1 MKQGNLVKWKD
12 ISACKNLLF
21 FAQLVDELLFDY
33 SIPSNRISTLN
44 SHYLCLDALSA
55 INGIDKHGVPEG
67 TLKPI
72 AEELYISLTKDPA
85 FDLISNSP
93 LRYFVKYQNERY
105 RISTSVSELNYDEIK
120 KAILAID
127 SRFFEDNKYYET
139 LKIRVIEKILS
150 NEESDQL
157 DLFSLVKSLLT
168 ELINFGYSQ
177 NYIKKVMFDVF
188 WNSNNDIVSPNVIN
202 DFFSAFPFKKSNYTV
217 VFIVNRG
224 RISQFTDHIED
235 LSCIESFEQRYESH
249 AEKVF
254 LQKNRNQAYLII
266 DRKALD
272 PYQAA
277 YSARLTLSINASLYR
292 LNNHDYR
299 YDINTAKCGVYSD
312 SDFFRVEQEKSAV
325 SHVKMP
331 SREQIVKNMET
342 LETAIN
348 NQRSVRERVA
358 LINAA
363 RFHSHSLDSISK
375 ENQLLDLWAIFESI
389 LDISNKHTSDRI
401 VQVCMYLVPILKR
414 RYIYSLFS
422 QFSIDFKNYNDEK
435 YREIIGESTDEAEI
449 IQKLCEF
456 VVLNEHKTDRDS
468 FLTECGDFPLFRE
481 RIEYYNKVFS
491 TPYDV
496 YQFVEKHAERVKWQ
510 IMRIYR
516 NRNLIIHNGDSMPY
530 LALLVENLHSYVD
543 DFLSYVI
550 QGLSAGHDINSLCQ
564 ELFAKE
570 CDWVADFSNRKA
582 VMTDDVVIKM
592 LSI

>member
-55 INGIDKHGVPEG
+55 INGIDEHGVPEG

-85 FDLISNSP
+85 FDLINNSP

-139 LKIRVIEKILS
+139 LKTRVMEKILS

-157 DLFSLVKSLLT
+157 DLFRLVKSLLT
-168 ELINFGYSQ
+168 ELINLGYSQ
-177 NYIKKVMFDVF
+177 NYIKKVMSDVF
-188 WNSNNDIVSPNVIN
+188 WNSNSDIVSPNVIN
-202 DFFSAFPFKKSNYTV
+202 DFFSAFTFEKNNYTV

-224 RISQFTDHIED
+224 RISQFTDHIEN

-312 SDFFRVEQEKSAV
+312 SEFFRAEQEKSAV

-331 SREQIVKNMET
+331 SREQIVKNMEA
-342 LETAIN
+342 LEKAIN

-363 RFHSHSLDSISK
+363 RFHSHSLDSISI

-435 YREIIGESTDEAEI
+435 YREIVGDSTDEAEI

-468 FLTECGDFPLFRE
+468 FLTQCGDFPLFRE
-481 RIEYYNKVFS
+481 RIEYYESVFS

-550 QGLSAGHDINSLCQ
+550 QGLSTGHDINSLCQ

-582 VMTDDVVIKM
+582 VMTVDVVTKM

>member
-1 MKQGNLVKWKD
+1 M
-12 ISACKNLLF
+12 
-21 FAQLVDELLFDY
+21 
-33 SIPSNRISTLN
+33 
-44 SHYLCLDALSA
+44 
-55 INGIDKHGVPEG
+55 
-67 TLKPI
+67 
-72 AEELYISLTKDPA
+72 
-85 FDLISNSP
+85 
-93 LRYFVKYQNERY
+93 
-105 RISTSVSELNYDEIK
+105 
-120 KAILAID
+120 
-127 SRFFEDNKYYET
+127 
-139 LKIRVIEKILS
+139 
-150 NEESDQL
+150 
-157 DLFSLVKSLLT
+157 
-168 ELINFGYSQ
+168 
-177 NYIKKVMFDVF
+177 
-188 WNSNNDIVSPNVIN
+188 
-202 DFFSAFPFKKSNYTV
+202 
-217 VFIVNRG
+217 
-224 RISQFTDHIED
+224 
-235 LSCIESFEQRYESH
+235 
-249 AEKVF
+249 
-254 LQKNRNQAYLII
+254 
-266 DRKALD
+266 
-272 PYQAA
+272 
-277 YSARLTLSINASLYR
+277 
-292 LNNHDYR
+292 
-299 YDINTAKCGVYSD
+299 YSD

-543 DFLSYVI
+543 DFRSYVI

>member
-1 MKQGNLVKWKD
+1 MKRGDLLKWKN
-12 ISACKNLLF
+12 ISNCKNLLF
-21 FAQLVDELLFDY
+21 FSQLVNELLFDY

-85 FDLISNSP
+85 FDLINASP

-105 RISTSVSELNYDEIK
+105 RISTSISELNYDEIK

-139 LKIRVIEKILS
+139 LKTRVMEKILS

-157 DLFSLVKSLLT
+157 DLFRLVKSLLT
-168 ELINFGYSQ
+168 ELINLGYSQ
-177 NYIKKVMFDVF
+177 NYIKKVMSDVF
-188 WNSNNDIVSPNVIN
+188 WNSNSDIVSPNVIN
-202 DFFSAFPFKKSNYTV
+202 DFFSAFTFEKNNYTV

-224 RISQFTDHIED
+224 RISQFTDHIEN
-235 LSCIESFEQRYESH
+235 LSCIESFEQKYESH

-254 LQKNRNQAYLII
+254 LQKNRKQAYLII

-312 SDFFRVEQEKSAV
+312 LEFFRVEQEKSAV

-331 SREQIVKNMET
+331 SREQIVKNMEA
-342 LETAIN
+342 LEKAIN
-348 NQRSVRERVA
+348 NQRSVRESVA

-363 RFHSHSLDSISK
+363 RFHSHSLDSISI

-435 YREIIGESTDEAEI
+435 YREIVGDSTDEAEI

-456 VVLNEHKTDRDS
+456 VVLNEHKADRDS
-468 FLTECGDFPLFRE
+468 FLAQCGDFPLFRE
-481 RIEYYNKVFS
+481 RVEYYESVFS

-550 QGLSAGHDINSLCQ
+550 QGLSTGHDINSLCQ

-582 VMTDDVVIKM
+582 VMTADVVTKM

>member
-55 INGIDKHGVPEG
+55 INGIDEHGVPEG

-85 FDLISNSP
+85 FDLINNSP

-139 LKIRVIEKILS
+139 LKTRVIEKILS

-157 DLFSLVKSLLT
+157 DLFRLVKSLLT
-168 ELINFGYSQ
+168 ELINLGYSQ

-202 DFFSAFPFKKSNYTV
+202 DFFSAFPFEKSNYTV

-312 SDFFRVEQEKSAV
+312 SEFFRVEQEKSAV

-331 SREQIVKNMET
+331 SREQIVKNMEA
-342 LETAIN
+342 LEKAIN

-435 YREIIGESTDEAEI
+435 YREIIGERTNEAEI

-456 VVLNEHKTDRDS
+456 VVLNEHKADRDS

-550 QGLSAGHDINSLCQ
+550 QGLSTGHDINSLCQ
-564 ELFAKE
+564 ELFVKE
-570 CDWVADFSNRKA
+570 CDWVANFSNRKA
-582 VMTDDVVIKM
+582 VMTDDVVTKM

>member
-55 INGIDKHGVPEG
+55 INGIDEHGVPEG

-85 FDLISNSP
+85 FDLINNSP

-139 LKIRVIEKILS
+139 LKTRVMEKILS

-157 DLFSLVKSLLT
+157 DLFRLVKSLLT
-168 ELINFGYSQ
+168 ELINLGYSQ
-177 NYIKKVMFDVF
+177 NYIKKVMSDVF
-188 WNSNNDIVSPNVIN
+188 WNSNSDIVSPNVIN
-202 DFFSAFPFKKSNYTV
+202 DFFSAFTFEKNNYTV

-224 RISQFTDHIED
+224 RISQFTDHIEN

-312 SDFFRVEQEKSAV
+312 SEFFRAEQEKSAV

-331 SREQIVKNMET
+331 SREQIVKNMEA
-342 LETAIN
+342 LEKAIN

-363 RFHSHSLDSISK
+363 RFHSHSLDSISI
-375 ENQLLDLWAIFESI
+375 ENQLQRCT
-389 LDISNKHTSDRI
+389 KGT
-401 VQVCMYLVPILKR
+401 
-414 RYIYSLFS
+414 
-422 QFSIDFKNYNDEK
+422 
-435 YREIIGESTDEAEI
+435 
-449 IQKLCEF
+449 
-456 VVLNEHKTDRDS
+456 
-468 FLTECGDFPLFRE
+468 
-481 RIEYYNKVFS
+481 
-491 TPYDV
+491 
-496 YQFVEKHAERVKWQ
+496 
-510 IMRIYR
+510 
-516 NRNLIIHNGDSMPY
+516 
-530 LALLVENLHSYVD
+530 
-543 DFLSYVI
+543 
-550 QGLSAGHDINSLCQ
+550 
-564 ELFAKE
+564 
-570 CDWVADFSNRKA
+570 
-582 VMTDDVVIKM
+582 
-592 LSI
+592 